1 MKKIIF
7 FATALLTLVACSKDE
22 IGGTE
27 MESMAGQWYCTIDAV
42 DDNGNIIT
50 QTLDGSPNDGTNY
63 FGLETGKTLVLT
75 YNVAANT
82 PDQMWVN
89 IMGVG
94 NFAADYDYPGYPD
107 YNFITKVNCD
117 QSALTF
123 SSVESLN
130 IADPVIWSHED
141 EDGNVVIDAQVDPMA
156 VSIDGKILKGAGH
169 QNNGSP
175 ADSIIMYVK
184 YKDDPW
190 FPDDGYTKY
199 KISGVR
205 YSGLVEND

>member
-94 NFAADYDYPGYPD
+94 NFAADHKNPGYPD
-107 YNFITKVNCD
+107 YDFITKVNCD
-117 QSALTF
+117 QASLTF
-123 SSVESLN
+123 SSKESLN

-156 VSIDGKILKGAGH
+156 VSIEGKILKGAGH